1 MKTMTEY
8 IYVFF
13 WALLALLCFV
23 IAFKEKKLYAL
34 APALVLAFMSVW
46 YGLRAFAGIAVF
58 SGTLGIIYRV
68 VLGVFLALCIVFYV
82 ISRIR
87 NKK

>member
-1 MKTMTEY
+1 MTEY
-8 IYVFF
+8 IYVFL
-13 WALLALLCFV
+13 WAVLALLCFV
-23 IAFKEKKLYAL
+23 TAFKEKKLYAL
-34 APALVLAFMSVW
+34 APALVLVFMSVW